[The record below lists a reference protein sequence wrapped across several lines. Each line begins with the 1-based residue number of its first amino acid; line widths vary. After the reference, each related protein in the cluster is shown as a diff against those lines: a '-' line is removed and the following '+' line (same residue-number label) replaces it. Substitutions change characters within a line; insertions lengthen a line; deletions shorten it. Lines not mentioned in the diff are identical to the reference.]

1 MKILEII
8 AEKYELQRAK
18 YKNLEQKAMIFK
30 VKCSQDRL
38 NNTLD
43 KKCK

>member
-8 AEKYELQRAK
+8 AEKYKLQRAK
-18 YKNLEQKAMIFK
+18 YKNLEQTAIFK

-38 NNTLD
+38 NNRLD
-43 KKCK
+43 KKCQ